1 MSFAAL
7 LALAVAL
14 AMDTVAVAAARGL
27 AVNGCGPRD
36 AVRVGVMFG
45 GFQALMPALGWWGG
59 VALGS
64 VAARWSPWIAAA
76 LLAGLGARMLR
87 GGDDDDADDTDH
99 RLGWKALLPLAIAT
113 SIDALAAG
121 VSLPLMGAPFALSLA
136 TIGVVTAVTSGS
148 ALLLAQRVAA
158 AAGGH
163 LEKVGGGVLIGLGV
177 RVLWLHLAA

>member
-1 MSFAAL
+1 MSFAAI
-7 LALAVAL
+7 LALAGAL
-14 AMDTVAVAAARGL
+14 ALDAVAVAAARGL
-27 AVNGCGPRD
+27 AASGAGPRD
-36 AVRVGVMFG
+36 ALRVGGMFG

-64 VAARWSPWIAAA
+64 VAARWSPWIAAV

-87 GGDDDDADDTDH
+87 GGDDADGEPADSH
-99 RLGWKALLPLAIAT
+99 LGWKALLPLAVAT

-136 TIGVVTAVTSGS
+136 TIGVVTAVLSGG
-148 ALLLAQRVAA
+148 ALLLAQRLAA

-163 LEKVGGGVLIGLGV
+163 LERLGGAVLVGLGA
-177 RVLWLHLAA
+177 RVLWLHLAV